1 MVSPTRMT
9 IVMVGTVL
17 LACACVIAPV
27 RAGQAVAS
35 HEDAA
40 VGGAPLISPPPRGET
55 ETPPDNQPENQPP
68 ARAYL
73 FRGALGPIFSRGMDR
88 LTERLEQA
96 GIRANVYEFTI
107 CRLIAELAI
116 RDYRESPAPV
126 VLIGH
131 SMGGLCAL
139 KFAETLEAE
148 NIPVSLVITIDP
160 AHASPKVPLNV
171 ERFINVFL
179 STSILGGGDIVAVPG
194 YRGHYASFDL
204 KDHDEVTHINIDKM
218 DDIHTQIVNMV
229 TQLGRVPAKA
239 QGESLPL
246 RYVVP
251 PKAAVELWDS
261 GTPLSLPRPGKTT
274 WTLGRLASDYHVP
287 IWSLVQA
294 NNQLSE
300 SAPLTAGQRIVIPR
314 HLLPVSA
321 TAVQTSARQ

>member
-1 MVSPTRMT
+1 MISPTRMA
-9 IVMVGTVL
+9 IFMVGTVL
-17 LACACVIAPV
+17 LACAWVIAPAW
-27 RAGQAVAS
+27 AGQAVAS

-40 VGGAPLISPPPRGET
+40 GRAAPLISPPPHGDT
-55 ETPPDNQPENQPP
+55 ESPPNNQPENQPP

-107 CRLIAELAI
+107 CRLIAEFAI
-116 RDYRESPAPV
+116 RDYRESAAPI

-148 NIPVSLVITIDP
+148 NIPVSLVVTIDP

-179 STSILGGGDIVAVPG
+179 STSILGGGDIVAMPG
-194 YRGHYASFDL
+194 YHGHYASFDL
-204 KDHDEVTHINIDKM
+204 KDHEEVTHINIDKM
-218 DDIHTQIVNMV
+218 DDIHTQLVNMV
-229 TQLGRVPAKA
+229 IQLARVPAKA
-239 QGESLPL
+239 EGEPIPL

-251 PKAAVELWDS
+251 PGANVELWDS
-261 GTPLSLPRPGKTT
+261 GAPLLLARPGKT
-274 WTLGRLASDYHVP
+274 LDKLAADYHLP

-294 NNQLSE
+294 NQLSA
-300 SAPLTAGQRIVIPR
+300 SAPLTPGQRIVIPR
-314 HLLPVSA
+314 HLLPVS
-321 TAVQTSARQ
+321 TTSVQTSARQ